1 MKTRI
6 TNIVKYLLASTAMLV
21 SAVCANAQDYAYPPV
36 DAVVVT
42 SGASGVRVDW
52 GFPIAP
58 ISDDYQFA
66 VVTYSK
72 RVEGDITY
80 YDMVSSDTVSSTTHS
95 VYASIVDGEEYVA
108 GKDYYARVTPI
119 SSGRVLSEG
128 FYIPIKTGQPKESAS
143 FRIKS
148 SAYTITVKIF
158 DTYKN
163 GNSNNGR
170 KERQK

>member
-6 TNIVKYLLASTAMLV
+6 TNIVKYLLASVAVLV

-42 SGASGVRVDW
+42 PGASGVRVDW

-95 VYASIVDGEEYVA
+95 VYASIIEDEEYVA

-119 SSGRVLSEG
+119 SSGRAHR
-128 FYIPIKTGQPKESAS
+128 PRRRPSAPGPGPPAPHS
-143 FRIKS
+143 PPGPLRSWS
-148 SAYTITVKIF
+148 SPFPWRWT
-158 DTYKN
+158 
-163 GNSNNGR
+163 R
-170 KERQK
+170 

>member
-36 DAVVVT
+36 DAVTVT
-42 SGASGVRVDW
+42 PGASGVRVDW

-95 VYASIVDGEEYVA
+95 VYASIVDGAEYLA
-108 GKDYYARVTPI
+108 GTDYYARVTPI

-128 FYIPIKTGQPKESAS
+128 FSIPIKN
-143 FRIKS
+143 
-148 SAYTITVKIF
+148 
-158 DTYKN
+158 DLLL
-163 GNSNNGR
+163 
-170 KERQK
+170 